1 MKQLAILV
9 VVLAL
14 ASGCKTTK
22 SGEHAP
28 RPATASSGT
37 GGTTGGS
44 DTGSTAAASDA
55 GTVASIGSAVGA
67 CATEATRLKT
77 WIMSVMDKSQRVAA
91 PWPTGDAAF
100 DAELAK
106 LSAGAPKPDAPHL
119 AFEARVETRLD
130 SELASCPQWAA
141 ERKKAENVTK
151 REDLREPWPALA
163 DAIAACECKPSI
175 VHVKA
180 LLYLRVRGP
189 A

>member
-1 MKQLAILV
+1 MKHRAILV
-9 VVLAL
+9 VLLAL
-14 ASGCKTTK
+14 AGGCKTTN
-22 SGEHAP
+22 SEERAP
-28 RPATASSGT
+28 RPGT

-44 DTGSTAAASDA
+44 ATASTAVASDA
-55 GTVASIGSAVGA
+55 GTAVGA
-67 CATEATRLKT
+67 CATEAAQLKT
-77 WIMSVMDKSQRVAA
+77 WIMTVMDKSQPLAA
-91 PWPTGDAAF
+91 PWPTGDSAF

-106 LSAGAPKPDAPHL
+106 LVAGAPKPDAPKL
-119 AFEARVETRLD
+119 AFQTKVEMRLD
-130 SELASCPQWAA
+130 SELASCPQWAT
-141 ERKKAENVTK
+141 EREKAENVTK